1 MNETK
6 KAPVHHKKPAVKSE
20 EVAVAAH
27 AAPAHHAHPK
37 KTKEKVQDN
46 SVKYYGTG
54 RRKEAIAKVWLV
66 PGKGTI
72 SINGKTML
80 QYYCGRKT
88 LEYKVNKPFV
98 VTQTAGK
105 YDVIAQVLGGGVPA
119 QATAMS
125 LGISRALVVANPDF
139 KTLLKKEGL
148 MTRDPRMKER
158 KKYGLKR
165 ARRAFQFTKR

>member
-1 MNETK
+1 M
-6 KAPVHHKKPAVKSE
+6 SE
-20 EVAVAAH
+20 A
-27 AAPAHHAHPK
+27 K
-37 KTKEKVQDN
+37 KTTPHHHVKKEKVKIKVKDD

-66 PGKGTI
+66 PGKGKM
-72 SINGKTML
+72 SINGKSL
-80 QYYCGRKT
+80 LEYFCGRRT
-88 LEYKVNKPFV
+88 LEFKINKPFV
-98 VTQTAGK
+98 VTGTAGK
-105 YDVIAQVLGGGVPA
+105 YDVVVQVLGGGVPA

-125 LGISRALVVANPDF
+125 LGISRAMIIANPEF
-139 KTLLKKEGL
+139 KVLLKREGL